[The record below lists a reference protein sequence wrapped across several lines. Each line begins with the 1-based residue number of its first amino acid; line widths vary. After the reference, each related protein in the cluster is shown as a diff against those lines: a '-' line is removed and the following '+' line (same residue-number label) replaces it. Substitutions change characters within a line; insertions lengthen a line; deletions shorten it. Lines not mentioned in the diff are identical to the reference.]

1 MKLDPHQ
8 ILLPQEG
15 MHYLRNGTKDKAGNF
30 DVPSPSIPATSILIS
45 IEEYWPSA
53 RPAVESSMLI
63 DLPRFIAVYD
73 DSLKWRGL
81 VKNWSQ

>member
-1 MKLDPHQ
+1 M
-8 ILLPQEG
+8 LLPQEV
-15 MHYLRNGTKDKAGNF
+15 MHYPHNRTKDKAGNC

-45 IEEYWPSA
+45 IEEYWASA

-73 DSLKWRGL
+73 DSIKWRGL
-81 VKNWSQ
+81 VQNWSQ